1 MATMPYC
8 PIPDCVRT
16 RQTWQAFCPV
26 HRFRVPLLT
35 RKALARYQANPRKR
49 GGEAHTKLIA
59 KTIQQLNKEIHDDP
73 RKTSR
78 RDCHG

>member
-1 MATMPYC
+1 MPYC

-26 HRFRVPLLT
+26 HWFRVPLLT

-49 GGEAHTKLIA
+49 GGAAHTKLIA
-59 KTIQQLNKEIHDDP
+59 RTIQQLTQGENYGDQRPEIRHHYDAE
-73 RKTSR
+73 
-78 RDCHG
+78 